1 MSAEPA
7 PSKSEPVGT
16 PNRPVVKGFTM
27 IRSRLL
33 LVAALMAA
41 ATFIPGTATPSTA
54 VAEAATTIRIASLAP
69 PGSSFVKV
77 LKAWSRTLQKETEG
91 RVELRVFSGGSEGDD
106 RDLIRRI
113 KAGKLDAAGVA
124 TTGLSLIAPEVQ
136 VLTAPG
142 LLTTDAALD
151 QVRTKLDDRFRKMIE
166 DGGFKLLTWGDGGKN
181 RVFASKA
188 FSSPAD
194 LAAQSAWAGK
204 GNPVLEEFVK
214 AVGSNP
220 VRVGSAGVFPALGKK
235 KLEVV
240 PASAMAAVAFQWY
253 TRLKAMTSSN
263 FNIIVGGSV
272 ISKKKFDQLSP
283 EDQETLLATANR
295 AAKKLDQIVQRD
307 DDRAYETLLS
317 RGIEVVDTTPHQA
330 AWDAAAK
337 KARER
342 LAVRGVYSKS
352 LLQTVETAAQ

>member
-1 MSAEPA
+1 
-7 PSKSEPVGT
+7 
-16 PNRPVVKGFTM
+16 M
-27 IRSRLL
+27 IRWRLFCF
-33 LVAALMAA
+33 AALAA
-41 ATFIPGTATPSTA
+41 ALVVPGNGRVSNAG
-54 VAEAATTIRIASLAP
+54 AEAASTIRIASLAP

-77 LKAWSRTLQKETEG
+77 LKAWSRTLAKETEG

-106 RDLIRRI
+106 RDLIRKI

-151 QVRTKLDDRFRKMIE
+151 RARATLDARFQKMIE

-181 RVFASKA
+181 RVFSSRP

-194 LAAQSAWAGK
+194 LAKQPAWAGK
-204 GNPVLEEFVK
+204 DNPVVEEFVK
-214 AVGSNP
+214 AIGANP
-220 VRVGSAGVFPALGKK
+220 VRVGSSGVFPALGNK
-235 KLEVV
+235 KLQVV

-272 ISKKKFDQLSP
+272 ISKKKFDQLTP
-283 EDQETLLATANR
+283 ADQKTLLDTAKR

-307 DDRAYETLLS
+307 DERAYETLVS
-317 RGIEVVDTTPHQA
+317 RGIAVVDTATNQA
-330 AWDAAAK
+330 VWDAAAK

-342 LAVRGVYSKS
+342 LAERGVYSKS
-352 LLQTVETAAQ
+352 LLRTVETAAE